1 MMRPETTSGAI
12 LRSFAIGALTLIAGV
27 AGLVIYVAALCQP
40 HRVWQRVHDG
50 RTSVVLDSGYRYAT
64 GTETI
69 FVCAVPHAIGSIVV
83 HEDLGC
89 YCAPASVSAEA
100 LGRSLNGDCTV
111 DRLRAQRT
119 DETGACRH
127 AHCIDPIRPGLIGP

>member
-1 MMRPETTSGAI
+1 MMQPKTTVRAI
-12 LRSFAIGALTLIAGV
+12 LRSFGIGALTLMACV

-64 GTETI
+64 GNEAI

-83 HEDLGC
+83 HEDLSC
-89 YCAPASVSAEA
+89 YCAPADVSAEA

-111 DRLRAQRT
+111 DHLRALRT

-127 AHCIDPIRPGLIGP
+127 AHCVDPMRPGLVAP